1 MTRPFLRVLVALA
14 VSVTLSAP
22 AFAQITPSAEYRL
35 KAAFLFNFVQFV
47 EWPSSAFA
55 DDRAPLVI
63 CVVGSDPF
71 GDALDQTV
79 EGESVDGRRIV
90 ARRAGDRESLDAC
103 HLLFVSRSE
112 QTRLPTVLQ
121 SMGSAAP
128 VLTVSDID
136 GFVGEGGTI
145 GFFLDRKRIR
155 FEISPSQAHR
165 RGLKLSSQLLG
176 LGRVREA
183 GGGGGPP

>member
-1 MTRPFLRVLVALA
+1 VVTRPFLRVLVALA

-71 GDALDQTV
+71 GDALDQT
-79 EGESVDGRRIV
+79 V